1 MSTSPLHLRR
11 LRDYWV
17 ARGGVHLGIVGSMAS
32 HCRGYH
38 LGRDRIY
45 GPVACRRGGVPR
57 PGQGD
62 SDYSVMTA
70 RDRAG
75 LSGAASAI
83 DLGRLGG
90 SLAALYHFSR
100 WLVER
105 ARANAPGTDAIREII
120 YSPDGRTVL
129 RWDRERG
136 HTSAPRP
143 GEGDASHLTHTHIS
157 FYRDA
162 RESLLALLAT
172 YPRWPVPVVPK
183 PVVVKP
189 APKPPVVPKPPPET
203 VTVKAGA
210 NVRRT
215 PALDGV
221 IVRTTRRQETWTLAG
236 WVRGARAHGSDRWA
250 SRAGRREFTHDINV
264 KKETK

>member
-1 MSTSPLHLRR
+1 MSTSPRHLLR
-11 LRDYWV
+11 LRDYW
-17 ARGGVHLGIVGSMAS
+17 ASQGGVNLGVVGSLRT

-45 GPVACRRGGVPR
+45 GPVACRRGGVAR
-57 PGQGD
+57 PGLGD
-62 SDYSVMTA
+62 ADYSVLTA

-75 LSGAASAI
+75 LSNAASAI

-90 SLAALYHFSR
+90 SLPELFRFSR

-105 ARANAPGTDAIREII
+105 CRANAPGTDAIREVI

-143 GEGDASHLTHTHIS
+143 GEGDASHLTHTHVS
-157 FYRDA
+157 FYRDSRA
-162 RESLLALLAT
+162 DLLALLAV
-172 YPRWPVPVVPK
+172 YPRWPMPVVK
-183 PVVVKP
+183 PTVVRP
-189 APKPPVVPKPPPET
+189 APKPPVVPKPAET
-203 VTVKAGA
+203 ITVKSGA
-210 NVRRT
+210 NVRRD

-221 IVRTTRRQETWTLAG
+221 IVRTTVRRETWTLAG

-250 SRAGRREFTHDINV
+250 SRVGRREFTHSINV
-264 KKETK
+264 QKVAGA

>member
-45 GPVACRRGGVPR
+45 GPIACRRGGVPR

-62 SDYSVMTA
+62 ADYSVQAA

-75 LSGAASAI
+75 LSNAASAI

-90 SLAALYHFSR
+90 SLPELYRFSR

-105 ARANAPGTDAIREII
+105 CRANAPGTDAIREII

-136 HTSAPRP
+136 HTSAPRS
-143 GEGDASHLTHTHIS
+143 GEGDNSHLTHTHLS
-157 FYRDA
+157 FYRDSRA
-162 RESLLALLAT
+162 DLLALLAT
-172 YPRWPVPVVPK
+172 YPRWPVPV
-183 PVVVKP
+183 
-189 APKPPVVPKPPPET
+189 APKPPVATPVKPTPKPVPKPPET
-203 VTVKAGA
+203 ITVKAGA
-210 NVRRT
+210 NIRRT
-215 PALDGV
+215 PALDGA
-221 IVRTTRRQETWTLAG
+221 IVRTTVRQETWTLAG

-250 SRAGRREFTHDINV
+250 ERAGRREYTHQINV
-264 KKETK
+264 QEVRP